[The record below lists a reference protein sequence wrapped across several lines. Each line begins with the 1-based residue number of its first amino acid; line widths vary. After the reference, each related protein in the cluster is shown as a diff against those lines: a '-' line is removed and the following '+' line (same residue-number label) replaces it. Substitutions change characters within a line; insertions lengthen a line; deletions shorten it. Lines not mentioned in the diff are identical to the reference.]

1 MLAVL
6 HISIVLAHDP
16 LRAIPA
22 GTAYTDL
29 LLQVVW
35 NTDLV
40 QVKGDLIKLHFL
52 EHIKGLY
59 TMVDKTNIYEYY
71 TVFCAGAVIVAIPV
85 VLLFIRMQKYYV
97 AGVVGGSVKG

>member
-1 MLAVL
+1 MLNRL
-6 HISIVLAHDP
+6 KLMTLPIVDYIFVSVIMKDNYNNFTVA
-16 LRAIPA
+16 
-22 GTAYTDL
+22 
-29 LLQVVW
+29 
-35 NTDLV
+35 
-40 QVKGDLIKLHFL
+40 
-52 EHIKGLY
+52 KGLY